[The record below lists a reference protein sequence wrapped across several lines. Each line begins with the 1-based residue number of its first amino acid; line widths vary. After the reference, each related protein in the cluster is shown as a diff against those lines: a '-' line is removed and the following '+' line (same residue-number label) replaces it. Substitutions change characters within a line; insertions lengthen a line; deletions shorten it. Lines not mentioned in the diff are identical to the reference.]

1 MHYAINLVVLEEI
14 RPFIILQ
21 IGVKTSYYIN
31 CEKNSIHRKRKQ
43 MQKKKE
49 RAAGAVLRRTLLHL
63 HLNTIV
69 IPACSLLAQEFATKP
84 THHHR

>member
-1 MHYAINLVVLEEI
+1 MRYAINLVVLEEI

-49 RAAGAVLRRTLLHL
+49 REQ
-63 HLNTIV
+63 
-69 IPACSLLAQEFATKP
+69 LAQFCEEHSFISTS
-84 THHHR
+84 TQL